1 MGLEIRIYKI
11 ETIVKKVVVVNECI
25 GLDIWWRFCGRKT
38 EIDSGSGDQPFFI
51 RNGWICMVN
60 ELSENGLK
68 RVMKQGA
75 RVNVNY
81 NYFYTQTG
89 VDHASIYT
97 GMLPYGTWNRVEG
110 VVRSFTPETPVYS
123 TQSDRYTEI
132 GDQQADSIKSLSPR
146 LFADDEPGGAP

>member
-1 MGLEIRIYKI
+1 MGSEIRIYKI
-11 ETIVKKVVVVNECI
+11 ETIVKKLLLLTSVLAWISGVSAEEKPKLIVGVVISHFYPEWMDMY
-25 GLDIWWRFCGRKT
+25 G
-38 EIDSGSGDQPFFI
+38 
-51 RNGWICMVN
+51 N

-97 GMLPYGTWNRVEG
+97 GMLPTEHGDRVEG
-110 VVRSFTPETPVYS
+110 VVRSFTPETSVFYS
-123 TQSDRYTEI
+123 IR
-132 GDQQADSIKSLSPR
+132 SLYGNR
-146 LFADDEPGGAP
+146 

>member
-1 MGLEIRIYKI
+1 MKKLLLLTSVLAWISGVSAEEKPKL
-11 ETIVKKVVVVNECI
+11 IVGVVISHFYPEWMDMY
-25 GLDIWWRFCGRKT
+25 G
-38 EIDSGSGDQPFFI
+38 
-51 RNGWICMVN
+51 N

-97 GMLPYGTWNRVEG
+97 GNASILPNPIVIQRSVINRRIV
-110 VVRSFTPETPVYS
+110 
-123 TQSDRYTEI
+123 
-132 GDQQADSIKSLSPR
+132 
-146 LFADDEPGGAP
+146 

>member
-1 MGLEIRIYKI
+1 M
-11 ETIVKKVVVVNECI
+11 
-25 GLDIWWRFCGRKT
+25 DIWCFCGRKT
-38 EIDSGSGDQPFFI
+38 EIDSGVVISHFYPEWMDMYG
-51 RNGWICMVN
+51 N

-97 GMLPYGTWNRVEG
+97 GMLPTEHGIVSRAGTIVYAGNASILPNPIVIQRSVINRRIV
-110 VVRSFTPETPVYS
+110 
-123 TQSDRYTEI
+123 
-132 GDQQADSIKSLSPR
+132 
-146 LFADDEPGGAP
+146 